1 MVIIDTAVET
11 IIGCVDHDGNVF
23 EEKYGIKIVF

>member
-11 IIGCVDHDGNVF
+11 TIGGVDSDGNVF
-23 EEKYGIKIVF
+23 EEIYGIKIVF